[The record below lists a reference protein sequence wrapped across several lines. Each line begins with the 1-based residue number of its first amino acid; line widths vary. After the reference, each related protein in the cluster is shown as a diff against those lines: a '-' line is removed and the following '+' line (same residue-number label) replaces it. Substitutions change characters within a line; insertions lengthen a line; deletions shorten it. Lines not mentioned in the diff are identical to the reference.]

1 MVVVGAGPAGGMAAW
16 TAARMGLRTLLVEEH
31 ARVGEP
37 VHCAGKLSVHAF
49 REFGIPPELART
61 ALRAATIYAPDG
73 RSVHLRRSEPDSYVV
88 DRDAFDRWVV
98 DRAVEAGAD
107 LLVGARA
114 AAVVRERGLM
124 LVEIERGG
132 KRMAVRAPVVVDAEG
147 ARARLAVQ
155 AGLRPKRRLVR
166 GIQYELA
173 GVDLVDAETAEL
185 YLGRRWAPGF
195 FAWLMPLGERAA
207 RVGLCVDP
215 ASPRPPAAY
224 LEDLLRN
231 HPALAPRVRGA
242 RVVRRL
248 GGWIPICTGVYPT
261 YGSGLLAVGDA
272 AGQVKATSGGGIY
285 FSLVAG
291 RLGARAAAD
300 FLAGR
305 PDAFGAYERAWRAH
319 FGREVRFTAWM
330 RAALD
335 RLSDQEISAFLRGIA
350 DQPSLQRVIADYG
363 DTQYQSRLLV
373 PVLLSAVRA
382 GIRAGEFGRAV
393 ARTVRVLA
401 GAVVELVGLSG

>member
-1 MVVVGAGPAGGMAAW
+1 MAAW

-31 ARVGEP
+31 LRVGEP
-37 VHCAGKLSVHAF
+37 VHCAGKLSLHAF
-49 REFGIPPELART
+49 REFGLPPELART
-61 ALRAATIYAPDG
+61 ALRAATTHAPDG

-98 DRAVEAGAD
+98 ERAVEAGAE

-114 AAVVRERGLM
+114 AAVVRDGGLM
-124 LVEIERGG
+124 LVELERGG

-155 AGLRPKRRLVR
+155 AGLRPQRRFVR

-195 FAWLMPLGERAA
+195 FGWLMPLGEGAA
-207 RVGLCVDP
+207 RVGLCVDS

-231 HPALAPRVRGA
+231 HPGLAPRA
-242 RVVRRL
+242 RSARLVRRL
-248 GGWIPICTGVYPT
+248 GGWIPICTHPHPT
-261 YGSGLLAVGDA
+261 YRSGFLAVGDA

-291 RLGARAAAD
+291 RLGARAVAD
-300 FLAGR
+300 FVAGR
-305 PDAFGAYERAWRAH
+305 PDAFAAYERAWRAH

-335 RLSDQEISAFLRGIA
+335 RLSDREISDFLRGIA

-382 GIRAGEFGRAV
+382 GIRAREFGRAV
-393 ARTVRVLA
+393 TRTARVLA
-401 GAVVELVGLSG
+401 GALVELVGLSG